1 MSSNLSAPKP
11 PNFYP
16 KTWFV
21 CAVIILAASAILWI
35 WLQLASRVTKER
47 SFAETEAASKT
58 MTPDQ
63 FPANLG
69 TLSDIVPVLDLTK
82 ITSNRPEAAHAAE
95 FKALAFITEHQSDWT
110 LQVMNVSQESVI
122 TDFLAKRSDRSRF
135 QYFRYNKG
143 AKDESFILTYGA
155 FPAIQT
161 ALGAAQT
168 MDFGL
173 PSSVKAFPERFSS
186 YRPFVSDSDENMVE
200 SSANSPRQV
209 KLRPV
214 AIPPP
219 TDAIED
225 KLAEIA
231 AESSAAMTTSP
242 SPTSKTVLPAN
253 VDGFSGLPD
262 APAADPVAPAP
273 SNSKSKGAASSTG
286 PVQDPFN

>member
-1 MSSNLSAPKP
+1 MSSNLSAPKS

-16 KTWFV
+16 KSWFV
-21 CAVIILAASAILWI
+21 CAIIILVACAILWI
-35 WLQLASRVTKER
+35 WLQLASRVTKEH
-47 SFAETEAASKT
+47 SFAETAVATKV
-58 MTPDQ
+58 MPDQ
-63 FPANLG
+63 FPGSLG

-82 ITSNRPEAAHAAE
+82 IATNKPDISHSPE
-95 FKALAFITEHQSDWT
+95 FKALAFIIAHQNDWT

-122 TDFLAKRSDRSRF
+122 TDFLAKRSDRTRF

-186 YRPFVSDSDENMVE
+186 YRPFVSDSDENMQE

-209 KLRPV
+209 KLRAV
-214 AIPPP
+214 AIPAP

-231 AESSAAMTTSP
+231 AESSAAIGTQSTP
-242 SPTSKTVLPAN
+242 AAKTPLPAN

-262 APAADPVAPAP
+262 AQAPDPAGSVPASP
-273 SNSKSKGAASSTG
+273 KSKGVPASAGT
-286 PVQDPFN
+286 VQDPFN